1 MERKH
6 GRGIVAV
13 SFAVL
18 TALFTGQA
26 LAQKQYGPG
35 VTDTEIKIGN
45 TMPYSGPASAVG
57 AIGRTL
63 TAYFER
69 LNEQGGIGG
78 RKIQWI
84 SLDDSYSP
92 PKAVEQTRRLVEQ
105 DQVLF
110 IGAPLGTA
118 TNSATQKY
126 LNAKKVPQLFL
137 ISAASKWNDPKNYPW
152 SMSLTWGPNYY
163 TEARMHVRYLLQEHP
178 KAKIGV
184 LYQNDDGGKDLLR
197 GLKDELA
204 AKGMSTTAEVSFE
217 VTDPTVDSQIVTLQG
232 SGADAFFIYSITPK
246 ACAQAIRKAYEV
258 GWQPVRFLFSGCL
271 HPDAVL
277 KPAGLDKA
285 TGLLATVAIKTL
297 SADSVSDPAITE
309 YLSFMKTYNATG
321 VPEDG
326 YNLYGYALGKM
337 IETVLR
343 RCGDDLTRENVM
355 RVASTLKDFRNPMY
369 RDGILINTTPA
380 DYATVQEAYM
390 ARFDG
395 KNWVQFGDLLH
406 GR

>member
-1 MERKH
+1 MEPKH
-6 GRGIVAV
+6 GKRIAVV
-13 SFAVL
+13 SFAAL
-18 TALFTGQA
+18 TTLFGGQA
-26 LAQKQYGPG
+26 AAEKKYGPG

-45 TMPYSGPASAVG
+45 TMPYSGPASAIG
-57 AIGRTL
+57 AIGHTL
-63 TAYFER
+63 TVYFER
-69 LNEQGGIGG
+69 LNEQGGING
-78 RKIQWI
+78 RKINWI

-92 PKAVEQTRRLVEQ
+92 PKTVEQTRRLVEQ
-105 DQVLF
+105 DQVLL
-110 IGAPLGTA
+110 IAAPLGTA

-163 TEARMHVRYLLQEHP
+163 TEARMHVRYLLTEHS
-178 KAKIGV
+178 KAKISV

-204 AKGMSTTAEVSFE
+204 AKGMSATAEASFE

-232 SGADAFFIYSITPK
+232 SGADALFIYAITPK
-246 ACAQAIRKAYEV
+246 ACAQAIRKAWDI
-258 GWQPVRFLFSGCL
+258 GWRPVRFLFSGCL
-271 HPDAVL
+271 HQDAVL

-285 TGLLATVAIKTL
+285 TGLLATGAIKTL
-297 SADSVSDPAITE
+297 SADSVSDPAIVE
-309 YLSFMKTYNATG
+309 YLAFMKKYNPTG
-321 VPEDG
+321 VPEDL
-326 YNLYGYALGKM
+326 YNTYGYALGKM
-337 IETVLR
+337 IEAVLR
-343 RCGDDLTRENVM
+343 RCGDDLTRENIM

-369 RDGILINTTPA
+369 REGILINTTAA
-380 DYATVQEAYM
+380 DYATVQDAYM

-395 KNWVQFGDLLH
+395 NNWGQFGKLLN